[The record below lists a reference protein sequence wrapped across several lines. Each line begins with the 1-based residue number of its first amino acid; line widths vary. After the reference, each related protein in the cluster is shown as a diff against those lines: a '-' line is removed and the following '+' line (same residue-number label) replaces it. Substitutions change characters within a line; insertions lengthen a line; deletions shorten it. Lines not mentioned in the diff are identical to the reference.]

1 MDIIDK
7 NIGQAGLDDE
17 VNTDAKQQAVT
28 IPDQK
33 SQGTTDPEISQP
45 QWQATSDAEENLN
58 KSSDRLSPMIN
69 AERPSKTVR
78 VNTK

>member
-28 IPDQK
+28 IPDPK
-33 SQGTTDPEISQP
+33 RQGTTDPEISQP